1 MHFYLRAFFCC
12 SFNLFSS
19 NFSSSL
25 TVKDQFEGSE
35 ANLRRFFDQK
45 SSKFSRILATESQD
59 ENGDQLISAG
69 SYDPTEM
76 AILHLLILSKEL
88 LFEESTKQ
96 LPQVSK
102 TPDAKILILCIL
114 MKLLTNGTCN
124 NMLSK
129 RYHLETCLFNGFK
142 KSLSIPNVCNA

>member
-1 MHFYLRAFFCC
+1 M
-12 SFNLFSS
+12 
-19 NFSSSL
+19 
-25 TVKDQFEGSE
+25 TVKEQFEGSE

-69 SYDPTEM
+69 SCDPTEL

-102 TPDAKILILCIL
+102 THVINYLFIL
-114 MKLLTNGTCN
+114 MQLTKDTCKY
-124 NMLSK
+124 NMKHIRKTSQSK
-129 RYHLETCLFNGFK
+129 THKITSQAMDQSYGRH
-142 KSLSIPNVCNA
+142 

>member
-1 MHFYLRAFFCC
+1 M
-12 SFNLFSS
+12 
-19 NFSSSL
+19 

-59 ENGDQLISAG
+59 ENGDQLISSAG
-69 SYDPTEM
+69 SYDPTEV

-102 TPDAKILILCIL
+102 TPDAKILI
-114 MKLLTNGTCN
+114 
-124 NMLSK
+124 
-129 RYHLETCLFNGFK
+129 
-142 KSLSIPNVCNA
+142 